1 MWEDV
6 FSCGAGRLIKALL
19 LQLLF
24 YIVGS
29 DHSVILQNK
38 ENCQICRFLK
48 TLGSEA
54 EFPIPVRE
62 EFRVRHFSFKI
73 VHLRGPLDIFSSKC
87 MYII

>member
-19 LQLLF
+19 LLQGLF

-38 ENCQICRFLK
+38 ENFQISLFLK
-48 TLGSEA
+48 TVGSEA
-54 EFPIPVRE
+54 EFPIPMRE
-62 EFRVRHFSFKI
+62 
-73 VHLRGPLDIFSSKC
+73 
-87 MYII
+87 